1 MNPNYE
7 DLSAWNLNDAN
18 NPMSNTN
25 SYYPGGPGFPGG
37 GPGYPGGGP
46 GYPGGGPCYPAGGPG
61 FPGGGGGG
69 MGQGFPPPAPCQGAP
84 LGYPGPDP
92 AGFPPSGSMGFGYP
106 AQGYPQTDSNYG
118 GARQYIPGA
127 PICPSQP
134 SCGTMDSFSYNDSDY
149 GRSTDRNPYSEPN
162 RSCQSNSYKDIFNPT
177 VKDAP
182 NFDAEA
188 DCERLRKAMAGL
200 GTNEKELIDVMA
212 HRSPAQRVAITRKYK
227 ALFGKDL
234 TSKFRSELSGH
245 FLDCMIALCLS
256 PAEFDASELY
266 KAMKGLGT
274 DEDVLIE
281 ILCSRTN
288 EQIREIKDAYGRNRT
303 RQMTVEEV
311 RGLMKQLTDKFNAKD
326 NGDLYNMAHQPVSG
340 GGNAIEQIE
349 HVKNHLIKYVRQDKD
364 FSVALSQAKIGNVI
378 SADFDE
384 SDDSYLL
391 TIHLDKPM
399 KTEQPTKTSR
409 RPSENRQ
416 SQKKPAVPT
425 KSVTPNKP
433 SSPASGSVPNSPEKT
448 SQADSIPEEI
458 KAAHDRYREVEEYP
472 LEPTLKPSPDF
483 DPDKDCEKLHQ
494 AMAGMGTNEKA
505 VIEIMGHRSSEQRVV
520 ITQRY
525 KSIFGKDLTSKFK
538 SEMSGALYDCMKA
551 LCYSPVELD
560 ARELRRAVEGAG
572 TDEDALI
579 EILCSRT
586 NDQIKQ
592 IKETYTKVFPN
603 RDLENDIKGDTSRHF
618 KRVCVALLQANRDE
632 STKVDTELA
641 RRDAE
646 SLYRAG
652 EQKLGTDESKFVQ
665 ILVSRSYAHLRLV
678 FEEYTTIGK
687 RNIEDTL
694 KAEMHGDTLRAFLSI
709 VSCIKNKPKYFAEK
723 LHKSMK
729 GLGTDN
735 KTLIRII
742 VSRCEIDLGIIKKEF
757 QSLTGKTLEAYIH
770 AFNAVDVSSKY
781 LHGTFA
787 KG

>member
-1 MNPNYE
+1 MPITGGIAAPTIIPLKVGDKDNSQGCIDTQTYIEIVSETPNARLYFTTNGSNPNPWKRKVNGREVTFVYKAPFA
-7 DLSAWNLNDAN
+7 LR
-18 NPMSNTN
+18 
-25 SYYPGGPGFPGG
+25 PG
-37 GPGYPGGGP
+37 
-46 GYPGGGPCYPAGGPG
+46 
-61 FPGGGGGG
+61 
-69 MGQGFPPPAPCQGAP
+69 
-84 LGYPGPDP
+84 
-92 AGFPPSGSMGFGYP
+92 
-106 AQGYPQTDSNYG
+106 
-118 GARQYIPGA
+118 R
-127 PICPSQP
+127 
-134 SCGTMDSFSYNDSDY
+134 
-149 GRSTDRNPYSEPN
+149 R
-162 RSCQSNSYKDIFNPT
+162 
-177 VKDAP
+177 VV
-182 NFDAEA
+182 
-188 DCERLRKAMAGL
+188 KAMAVHSV
-200 GTNEKELIDVMA
+200 TNVESHTV
-212 HRSPAQRVAITRKYK
+212 TRKFHVLEANSEESPQQSNKQIVPDGDADNASDILDILDNYDTEDEEE
-227 ALFGKDL
+227 FGNVN
-234 TSKFRSELSGH
+234 RGR
-245 FLDCMIALCLS
+245 
-256 PAEFDASELY
+256 
-266 KAMKGLGT
+266 G
-274 DEDVLIE
+274 
-281 ILCSRTN
+281 
-288 EQIREIKDAYGRNRT
+288 DAYTPAILQRRNNDFTDDIVENFMRRNADQGFAATNHSGTQINLWGQMPGLNWDVRTPNSANISGSYPLLNNYSNIINGGSSGIPFWSSSPLNNNIENTVSPQQLSTIANHLTQCIDRT

-311 RGLMKQLTDKFNAKD
+311 RGLMKQLTDKFSAKD
-326 NGDLYNMAHQPVSG
+326 NGDLYNMANQPVSG

-349 HVKNHLIKYVRQDKD
+349 RVKNHLIKYVKQDKD
-364 FSVALSQAKIGNVI
+364 FSVAISQAKIGNVI

-391 TIHLDKPM
+391 TIHLDKPI

-409 RPSENRQ
+409 RPSENKQ
-416 SQKKPAVPT
+416 SQRKPTVPT

-770 AFNAVDVSSKY
+770 DDTSGDFRLILLALVGA
-781 LHGTFA
+781 
-787 KG
+787 

>member
-61 FPGGGGGG
+61 FPGGGG
-69 MGQGFPPPAPCQGAP
+69 QGFPPPAPCQGAP

-92 AGFPPSGSMGFGYP
+92 AGFPPSGSMGFGNGPQYGYNPSGAGYP

-149 GRSTDRNPYSEPN
+149 GRGTDRNPYSEPN

-212 HRSPAQRVAITRKYK
+212 HRSPAQRVAITKKYK

-288 EQIREIKDAYGRNRT
+288 EQIREIKEAYSK
-303 RQMTVEEV
+303 MH
-311 RGLMKQLTDKFNAKD
+311 RG
-326 NGDLYNMAHQPVSG
+326 
-340 GGNAIEQIE
+340 
-349 HVKNHLIKYVRQDKD
+349 
-364 FSVALSQAKIGNVI
+364 
-378 SADFDE
+378 
-384 SDDSYLL
+384 
-391 TIHLDKPM
+391 
-399 KTEQPTKTSR
+399 
-409 RPSENRQ
+409 
-416 SQKKPAVPT
+416 
-425 KSVTPNKP
+425 
-433 SSPASGSVPNSPEKT
+433 
-448 SQADSIPEEI
+448 
-458 KAAHDRYREVEEYP
+458 
-472 LEPTLKPSPDF
+472 
-483 DPDKDCEKLHQ
+483 
-494 AMAGMGTNEKA
+494 
-505 VIEIMGHRSSEQRVV
+505 
-520 ITQRY
+520 
-525 KSIFGKDLTSKFK
+525 
-538 SEMSGALYDCMKA
+538 
-551 LCYSPVELD
+551 
-560 ARELRRAVEGAG
+560 
-572 TDEDALI
+572 
-579 EILCSRT
+579 
-586 NDQIKQ
+586 
-592 IKETYTKVFPN
+592 
-603 RDLENDIKGDTSRHF
+603 RDLEKDIRDDTSGYF
-618 KRVCVALLQANRDE
+618 KRVCVALVQGDRDE
-632 STKVDTELA
+632 NPQVDESRA

-646 SLYRAG
+646 ELYNAG
-652 EQKLGTDESKFVQ
+652 ERRLGTDESKFIQV
-665 ILVSRSYAHLRLV
+665 LCSRSYPHLRAV
-678 FEEYTTIGK
+678 FGHYTTLG
-687 RNIEDTL
+687 RRDME
-694 KAEMHGDTLRAFLSI
+694 KAISSEMSGDLCKAMLST
-709 VSCIKNKPKYFAEK
+709 VRCIQNKPKYFAKK
-723 LHKSMK
+723 LRDSMR
-729 GLGTDN
+729 GAGTRDT
-735 KTLIRII
+735 TLIRIV
-742 VSRCEIDLGIIKKEF
+742 VSRSAIDMGAIKTEF
-757 QSLTGKTLEAYIH
+757 QSLTGKTLGSWIADDTSGDYRRLLL
-770 AFNAVDVSSKY
+770 ALVGA
-781 LHGTFA
+781 
-787 KG
+787 